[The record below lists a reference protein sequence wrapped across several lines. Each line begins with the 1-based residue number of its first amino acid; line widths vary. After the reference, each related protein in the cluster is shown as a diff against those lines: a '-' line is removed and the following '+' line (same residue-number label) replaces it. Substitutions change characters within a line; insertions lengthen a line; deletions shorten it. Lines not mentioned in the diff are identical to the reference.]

1 MIDCNWRWDMEK
13 ARAQHRF
20 SSMGDSTVS
29 GLFGGLLGGLA
40 MALIIALFSL
50 LAGHGLAYLG
60 YFSTATPV
68 PPLQGLLMHLAVSSI
83 YGMLY
88 SLIIYLS
95 RADHLGLPGGL
106 LGLIYAVALWV
117 LAVTVLLPAANSLM
131 LTLPWYVFF
140 SGHLAYGLVLGWRR
154 GL

>member
-1 MIDCNWRWDMEK
+1 MEK
-13 ARAQHRF
+13 AKAQHRY
-20 SSMGDSTVS
+20 SSIGDVTVS

-50 LAGHGLAYLG
+50 LAGQGLAYLG
-60 YFSTATPV
+60 YFSNGTPV
-68 PPLQGLLMHLAVSSI
+68 PPLQGLLMHLAVSGI

-88 SLIIYLS
+88 GLILHWS
-95 RADHLGLPGGL
+95 RADHLDLPGWL
-106 LGLIYAVALWV
+106 LGLVYAVALWV